1 MLTMKP
7 MGTPGKCP
15 AHVRPWTA
23 SQDELLINMY
33 PHMTYTQ
40 IANLLGRTIGA
51 IRWRTT
57 LLHEAGPLTYK
68 KIRLTPEQCSFIRK
82 NRHNMTHSEVAAVL
96 GVPVVTVKEKAW
108 AMGVTYRKC
117 GDAHYRTKYPDSDIE
132 LIRQLRDEYNLT
144 FREIG
149 EKFDIQAGVCRY
161 LYTYRQTVADAI
173 AREYLPR

>member
-1 MLTMKP
+1 MILKP
-7 MGTPGKCP
+7 MGTLGKCP

-23 SQDELLINMY
+23 SQDELLINLH

-40 IANLLGRTIGA
+40 IANLLDRTIGS
-51 IRWRTT
+51 IKWRAN
-57 LLHEAGPLTYK
+57 LLREEGRLAYK
-68 KIRLTPEQCSFIRK
+68 QTRLTPEQCSFIRR

-108 AMGVTYRKC
+108 AMGVSYRKC
-117 GDAHYRTKYPDSDIE
+117 GDAHFRTKYPDSDIV

-144 FREIG
+144 FSEIG
-149 EKFDIQAGVCRY
+149 EKFDIQARVCRH
-161 LYTYRQTVADAI
+161 LYTYRLTAIDAI

>member
-1 MLTMKP
+1 MK
-7 MGTPGKCP
+7 
-15 AHVRPWTA
+15 
-23 SQDELLINMY
+23 QDALLIKN
-33 PHMTYTQ
+33 PS
-40 IANLLGRTIGA
+40 
-51 IRWRTT
+51 
-57 LLHEAGPLTYK
+57 LHQNSAVLFE
-68 KIRLTPEQCSFIRK
+68 K

-149 EKFDIQAGVCRY
+149 EKFDIQARVCRY